1 MENTGETDMHFEPD
15 LSGKELT
22 YLHLPQSSKSVI
34 KSSVKPFP
42 KKADPHC
49 LCFYL
54 PNPNGTR
61 LAPSFQIG

>member
-1 MENTGETDMHFEPD
+1 MENTDETDMYFEPD
-15 LSGKELT
+15 LSGKELM

-42 KKADPHC
+42 KKADLHC